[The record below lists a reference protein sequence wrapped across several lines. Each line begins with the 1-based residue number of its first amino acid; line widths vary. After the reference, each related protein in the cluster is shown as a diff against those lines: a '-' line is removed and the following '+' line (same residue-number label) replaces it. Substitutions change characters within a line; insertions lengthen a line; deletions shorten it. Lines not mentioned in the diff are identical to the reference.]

1 MVQVVENIIR
11 PEFSLEREA
20 DYAEAWGQTCRR
32 AAMIVTPSL
41 HILWTNHEGR
51 RLIDSDSDL
60 IVDGYRLSF
69 SQRANDVRFA
79 NFIENLGD
87 DPAAWVLARQDG
99 TSCLIIRVVR
109 IELGASQG
117 LVLAFSD
124 TSETRKLWADF
135 SGALGLTVAGGNILR
150 RLVDGESVVNVAADL
165 GISVETAR
173 THVKRSYAKLG
184 VGNREEMF
192 ARISPFRMN

>member
-41 HILWTNHEGR
+41 HILWTNDEGR

-135 SGALGLTVAGGNILR
+135 SGALGLTVAEGNILR

>member
-1 MVQVVENIIR
+1 MGQVVQNVQQTESAI
-11 PEFSLEREA
+11 EREA

-32 AAMIVTPSL
+32 AAMIVTYSL
-41 HILWTNHEGR
+41 HILWTNEEGR
-51 RLIDSDSDL
+51 RLLDTDTDL
-60 IVDGYRLSF
+60 IVDGYRLAF
-69 SQRANDVRFA
+69 AQRGNDIRFA

-87 DPAAWVLARQDG
+87 DPEAWVLARQDG

-109 IELGASQG
+109 IELGHSQG

-135 SGALGLTVAGGNILR
+135 SAALGLTMAEGNILK

-165 GISVETAR
+165 GISIETAR

>member
-1 MVQVVENIIR
+1 MVQFVEDR
-11 PEFSLEREA
+11 VQPEASLEREA

-41 HILWTNHEGR
+41 HVLWTNEEGR
-51 RLIDSDSDL
+51 KLIESDSDL
-60 IVDGYRLSF
+60 FVDGYRLSF

-79 NFIENLGD
+79 NFIETLGD

-109 IELGASQG
+109 IALGASQG

-124 TSETRKLWADF
+124 TRETRKLWADF
-135 SGALGLTVAGGNILR
+135 SGALGLTVAEGNILR